1 MNLYAVRI
9 FKDRKWHPVRY
20 YSTKQEAEDFAQG
33 LEIEWDVKEI
43 SLQSALDSELK
54 PNRA

>member
-9 FKDRKWHPVRY
+9 FKNRKWHLVRY

-33 LEIEWDVKEI
+33 IETEWDVKEM
-43 SLQSALDSELK
+43 SLQSALDSEIK
-54 PNRA
+54 SNHA